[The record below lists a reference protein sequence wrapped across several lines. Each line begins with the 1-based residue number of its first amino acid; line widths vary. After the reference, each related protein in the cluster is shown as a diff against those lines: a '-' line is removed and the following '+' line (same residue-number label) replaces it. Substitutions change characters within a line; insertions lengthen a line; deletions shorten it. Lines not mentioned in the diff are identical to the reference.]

1 MAELTTPSLANMRS
15 MMAELFVWKEN
26 KTVIREVKT
35 RLCKACNTPPFSGL
49 DAEGCGT
56 LGFCE
61 RSPMPSL
68 TCQTSRLTSNEI
80 FPICLCKSWKFPHA
94 GKFSVTVE
102 IVMLKGCS
110 FWEGEHKKLFHTE
123 QRKVR
128 LQAHNTE
135 LSSFSQDTDLQ
146 EDPQITANIKLN
158 PANNSSVVVL
168 LK

>member
-26 KTVIREVKT
+26 ETVIREVKT

-80 FPICLCKSWKFPHA
+80 FPICLCKSWKMQENFLLLWRLWCRKDTLSGKGNTKSYSTQNRGKSGSRLTIQSFPH
-94 GKFSVTVE
+94 FLRIQTY
-102 IVMLKGCS
+102 
-110 FWEGEHKKLFHTE
+110 KKIP
-123 QRKVR
+123 K
-128 LQAHNTE
+128 LQLT
-135 LSSFSQDTDLQ
+135 
-146 EDPQITANIKLN
+146 LN
-158 PANNSSVVVL
+158 
-168 LK
+168 